1 MRSPAAY
8 EQHDSRRWV
17 VETNR
22 SNNNNQHQQPQPQV
36 SRKPG
41 QVHADVLDHAGP
53 GFRWF
58 VVPEVTLLA
67 SLDIK
72 LGARA

>member
-1 MRSPAAY
+1 
-8 EQHDSRRWV
+8 
-17 VETNR
+17 
-22 SNNNNQHQQPQPQV
+22 
-36 SRKPG
+36 
-41 QVHADVLDHAGP
+41 VLDHAGP